1 VKRVYV
7 LVSAFLMIAQA
18 NAQVSG
24 CTDPKSPAYNPS
36 ATLND
41 GSCTYNPT
49 TIIPEKLG
57 NLPAAVRETS
67 GLMFWNGLLW
77 THNDSGA
84 QPELVALDSANRTVV
99 KTLRIGNATNV
110 DWEDITKDDTHAYI
124 ADFGN
129 NNGNRTNLRIYKV
142 PLADLDTESPTAEV
156 INFSYSDQEDFTSKP
171 NNNDYDAEALIAVGD
186 SLYIFSKN
194 WVNLRTRVYSLP
206 KNPGTYVA
214 QVQGNIYADG
224 MITGAD
230 FNAQDSVLVLCGYN
244 KVLQPFVWLLWDFRS
259 MDFFGGNKRKINF
272 NLPFHQIEGVVWKGG
287 TEYWLSNEEFTQI
300 GNIPAALYSIK
311 TNDWISRPVSSAS
324 EIIKADW
331 KVFPNPFKDSL
342 TIQAGDAMSNITKVR
357 LYSSAGQLVFE
368 RTWQPELKQLLI
380 KTEDLPSGTYIIAV
394 ESSGQWT
401 TQAVVHGR

>member
-1 VKRVYV
+1 M
-7 LVSAFLMIAQA
+7 FTQA

-24 CTDPKSPAYNPS
+24 CTDPKSPAFNPS
-36 ATLND
+36 ATVND

-77 THNDSGA
+77 THNDSGS
-84 QPELVALDSANRTVV
+84 QPELTALDPESRSVV
-99 KTLRIGNATNV
+99 KTLRIGNAGNV
-110 DWEDITKDDTHAYI
+110 DWEDIARDDTFLYI
-124 ADFGN
+124 GDFGN

-142 PLADLDTESPTAEV
+142 PLSDLNSESATAEV
-156 INFSYSDQEDFTSKP
+156 ISFSYSDQEDFSSKP
-171 NNNDYDAEALIAVGD
+171 NNNDYDAEAMIAVGD

-206 KNPGTYVA
+206 KTPGSYVA

-230 FNAQDSVLVLCGYN
+230 FNPQDSVVLLCGYN
-244 KVLQPFVWLLWDFRS
+244 KVLQPFFWLLWDFRGA
-259 MDFFGGNKRKINF
+259 DYFGGNKRKINF
-272 NLPFHQIEGVVWKGG
+272 NLPFHQIEGVVWKDAD
-287 TEYWLSNEEFTQI
+287 EYWLSNEEFTQI
-300 GNIPAALYSIK
+300 GNIPAALHTINTDNWITK
-311 TNDWISRPVSSAS
+311 TVSSTSDVSANS
-324 EIIKADW
+324 W

-342 TIQAGDAMSNITKVR
+342 TIQAGDAKLNITKVR
-357 LYSSAGQLVFE
+357 LYSSAGQLVLE
-368 RTWQPELKQLLI
+368 RNWQPELKQLLI
-380 KTEDLPSGTYIIAV
+380 HTEDLPSGTYIIAV

-401 TQAVVHGR
+401 TQGVVHGR